1 MSFFTNVHRRIA
13 SFSFV
18 FPNVI
23 INARKID
30 IFAYSRIYVVVT
42 LLLLRF
48 ERTIRIQR
56 SFTHLNL
63 LLNLLNR
70 NRGACACETALLH
83 HFFQFSSNFKARI
96 GERKKNER
104 ASDTRARTTSSFNA
118 LLMPACLPLKFLKT
132 SSGVRGLNSLIGLS
146 TNLYKFVLLNNL
158 LKI

>member
-1 MSFFTNVHRRIA
+1 MRVKLIFFA
-13 SFSFV
+13 F
-18 FPNVI
+18 
-23 INARKID
+23 
-30 IFAYSRIYVVVT
+30 SRIYVVVT

-146 TNLYKFVLLNNL
+146 TNLYKFVLHLITCS
-158 LKI
+158 KFEEK